1 MGLVNTF
8 CFAFKNFF
16 TNPEVI
22 ENVKQHLAPI
32 ILARAPI
39 ALGNDAKEI
48 ILPNNIDKT
57 FNDLSK

>member
-1 MGLVNTF
+1 MFFL
-8 CFAFKNFF
+8 CLIAFKNFF

-22 ENVKQHLAPI
+22 ENVKQQLVPI

-39 ALGNDAKEI
+39 TLGNDAIEI